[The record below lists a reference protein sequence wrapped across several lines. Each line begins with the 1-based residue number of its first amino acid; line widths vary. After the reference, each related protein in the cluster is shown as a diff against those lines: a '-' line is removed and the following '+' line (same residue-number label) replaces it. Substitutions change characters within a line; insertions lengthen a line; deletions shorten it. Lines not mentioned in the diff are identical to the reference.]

1 MPEENTYLK
10 PQTPLNIGNQYFYPL
25 TTDDQVIMSDGT
37 RLSDMQI
44 KSPVYIVGSS
54 EEFPEIGDSG
64 IIYIRDGYL
73 YLWDGSGYHI
83 ISVQSVNGK
92 TGQIVLTASDV
103 NALES
108 PSAEDIGSGQAG
120 DYLVVKE
127 IVAGKIIVGISSL
140 ELATQGFIEMDTNLG
155 TEQRAVN
162 TLYGLKLRVLDE
174 AAVIGYNN

>member
-1 MPEENTYLK
+1 MPGENTYLK

-37 RLSDMQI
+37 RLSDMEI

-54 EEFPEIGDSG
+54 EDFPEMGDSG
-64 IIYIRDGYL
+64 IIYIKDGYL

-92 TGQIVLTASDV
+92 TGQVVLTASDV
-103 NALES
+103 NALEN
-108 PSAEDIGSGQAG
+108 PSAEDVGSGHVG
-120 DYLVVKE
+120 DYLVVKD
-127 IVAGKIIVGISSL
+127 IIGGKIIVGISSL
-140 ELATQGFIEMDTNLG
+140 ELSTQGFVEMDTNLDVQ
-155 TEQRAVN
+155 QRAAN

-174 AAVIGYNN
+174 AAVIGYEN

>member
-1 MPEENTYLK
+1 MSEENTYLK

-44 KSPVYIVGSS
+44 KSPVYVVGSN
-54 EEFPEIGDSG
+54 EDFPATGDSS
-64 IIYIRDGYL
+64 IIYIKDGYL

-92 TGQIVLTASDV
+92 TGQVVLTASDV

-108 PSAEDIGSGQAG
+108 PSAEDISSGQPG
-120 DYLVVKE
+120 DYLVVKN
-127 IVAGKIIVGISSL
+127 IIAGKIIVGVSSL
-140 ELATQGFIEMDTNLG
+140 ELTTQGFIEMDSNLDIG
-155 TEQRAVN
+155 QRTAN

-174 AAVIGYNN
+174 ATTIGYAN

>member
-1 MPEENTYLK
+1 MSGENTYLK

-37 RLSDMQI
+37 RLSDMKI
-44 KSPVYIVGSS
+44 KSPVYIVGSG
-54 EEFPEIGDSG
+54 EDFPEMGDSG
-64 IIYIRDGYL
+64 IIYIKDGYL

-92 TGQIVLTASDV
+92 TGQVVLTASDI

-108 PSAEDIGSGQAG
+108 PSAEDVGSGQAG
-120 DYLVVKE
+120 DYLVVKD
-127 IVAGKIIVGISSL
+127 IIGGKIIVGISSL
-140 ELATQGFIEMDTNLG
+140 ELSTQGFVEMDTNLDVQ
-155 TEQRAVN
+155 QRAAN

-174 AAVIGYNN
+174 AAVIGYDN

>member
-92 TGQIVLTASDV
+92 TGQVVLTASDV

-108 PSAEDIGSGQAG
+108 PPAEDIGSGQAG

-162 TLYGLKLRVLDE
+162 TLYGLKLRILDE

>member
-37 RLSDMQI
+37 RLSDMQV
-44 KSPVYIVGSS
+44 KSPVYIVGSG
-54 EEFPEIGDSG
+54 EDFPEMGDSG
-64 IIYIRDGYL
+64 IIYIKDGYL
-73 YLWDGSGYHI
+73 YLWDGSDYHI

-108 PSAEDIGSGQAG
+108 PSAEEISAGQAG
-120 DYLVVKE
+120 DYLVVKD
-127 IVAGKIIVGISSL
+127 IVAGKIIVGVSSL
-140 ELATQGFIEMDTNLG
+140 ELATQGFIEMDTNLDVG
-155 TEQRAVN
+155 QRTAN
-162 TLYGLKLRVLDE
+162 TLYGLKLRNLDE
-174 AAVIGYNN
+174 AATIGYIN

>member
-44 KSPVYIVGSS
+44 KSPVYIVGSN
-54 EEFPEIGDSG
+54 EDFPETGDSG
-64 IIYIRDGYL
+64 IIYIRNGYL

-92 TGQIVLTASDV
+92 TGQVVLTASDV

-140 ELATQGFIEMDTNLG
+140 ELATQGFIEMDSNLDAG
-155 TEQRAVN
+155 QRAAN

>member
-92 TGQIVLTASDV
+92 TGQVVLTASDV

-108 PSAEDIGSGQAG
+108 PSAEDISSGQAG

-127 IVAGKIIVGISSL
+127 IVAGKIIVGVSSL
-140 ELATQGFIEMDTNLG
+140 ELATQGFIEMDTNLDVG
-155 TEQRAVN
+155 QRTAN
-162 TLYGLKLRVLDE
+162 TLYGLKLRNLDE
-174 AAVIGYNN
+174 ATTIGYTN

>member
-44 KSPVYIVGSS
+44 KSPVYIVGSG
-54 EEFPEIGDSG
+54 EDFPEIGDSG

-92 TGQIVLTASDV
+92 TGQVVLTASDV

>member
-92 TGQIVLTASDV
+92 TGQVVLTASDV

-174 AAVIGYNN
+174 ATVIGYNN